1 MSGRIPQTFI
11 DDILARTDLV
21 ELINSRVPLKKAG
34 TNHKACCPFHQEKTA
49 SFNVNGNKQFYHC
62 FGCGASGNAISFMME
77 FDRLDFPDAIEEL
90 AGRLGME
97 VPRDASSVPNV
108 SKSLYEIMQQSSD
121 FYAGQLSRSQTARE
135 YLNQRGLNKAV
146 ADQYH
151 IGFAPDAWNDLMN
164 HIGRDKEQI
173 EQLIDVGMVVKNDKG
188 KTYDRFRNRL
198 MFPIRNKRGKVIAFG
213 GRIIGDGQPKYLN
226 SPETPIFSKGRE
238 LYGLYEAKQA
248 NRELKRLLIVEGYMD
263 VVALAQFGINYAV
276 ATLGTATTDN
286 HLKEL
291 FKQVNEIVFCFD
303 GDKAGRDAA
312 WKALDLSLSHIRG
325 DRLVKF
331 MFLPQG
337 EDPDSRVRAIGQEAF
352 EDELN
357 NSYSLSSY
365 LLEALT
371 EDQDLTT
378 ADSKSSYIGRLQPY
392 LDKITHPIYLDM
404 VLDEAAEKLGLNT
417 EQLSKRLKPEIPAV
431 QTRRPVSSASHVKA
445 ITPMRMM
452 IASLVQKPSLAAEV
466 TSIDWI
472 DLIEQP
478 GSKLLKQLLDLLHQ
492 NPHLTTG
499 SLMEHWR
506 EKPEYNQLVTLA
518 SWDLMME
525 DDDRHTEVFRDS
537 ISKLFVEL
545 GQKRLDSLVAKQKN
559 SQLTES
565 EKQEL
570 RQLLSI
576 NK

>member
-1 MSGRIPQTFI
+1 
-11 DDILARTDLV
+11 
-21 ELINSRVPLKKAG
+21 
-34 TNHKACCPFHQEKTA
+34 
-49 SFNVNGNKQFYHC
+49 
-62 FGCGASGNAISFMME
+62 ME

-90 AGRLGME
+90 AGRLGLE
-97 VPRDASSVPNV
+97 VPRDASAAPTV
-108 SKSLYEIMQQSSD
+108 SKSLYELMQQSSD
-121 FYAGQLSRSQTARE
+121 FFAGQLNRSQTARD
-135 YLNQRGLNKAV
+135 YLTQRGLNKAV
-146 ADQYH
+146 TDQYH
-151 IGFAPDAWNDLMN
+151 IGFAPDAWNELMN
-164 HIGRDKEQI
+164 HVGRNQEQI
-173 EQLIDVGMVVKNDKG
+173 DQLIDVGMVVKNDKG

-213 GRIIGDGQPKYLN
+213 GRIICDGQPKYLN

-263 VVALAQFGINYAV
+263 VVALAQFGISYAV

-337 EDPDSRVRAIGQEAF
+337 EDPDSRIRSIGQEAF
-352 EDELN
+352 EQELN
-357 NSYSLSSY
+357 NSYSLSTY
-365 LLEALT
+365 LLEALA
-371 EDQDLTT
+371 EGQELTT
-378 ADSKSSYIGRLQPY
+378 ADAKSSYIGRLQPY
-392 LDKITHPIYLDM
+392 LEKITHPIYLDM
-404 VLDEAAEKLGLNT
+404 VLDEAAEKLSIHT
-417 EQLSKRLKPEIPAV
+417 DQLSKRLKPEVPAV
-431 QTRRPVSSASHVKA
+431 QTRRPVSKASHVKA

-452 IASLVQKPSLAAEV
+452 IASLLQKPSLASEV
-466 TSIDWI
+466 TSTDWI
-472 DLIEQP
+472 SRIEQP
-478 GSKLLKQLLDLLHQ
+478 GSSLLQQLLDLLHQ

-499 SLMEHWR
+499 SLLEHWR
-506 EKPEYNQLVTLA
+506 DKPEHNQLSTLA
-518 SWDLMME
+518 GWDLMIE
-525 DDDRHTEVFRDS
+525 DEVLHTEVFRDS

-545 GQKRLDSLVAKQKN
+545 RQKRLDALVARQKN
-559 SQLTES
+559 GQLTEP

-576 NK
+576 N